1 MWLLLTTCAL
11 AQEGGFDAHGFRFL
25 SPDADPRDP
34 LEFVRPGETEP
45 LQWSLGAMAEYAS
58 RPLRF
63 ELEDGTEVTPLQ
75 NLVAVNVAGSFVP
88 IDRVRIDLSMP
99 AYLTTSDDAGTDGPA
114 PGDLRTSLLLVG
126 LEPSQASGFGL
137 GLVASLDAP
146 TGTPDRWLGT
156 VGPAGAVG
164 MTSTVE
170 IEDYTF
176 SWMGGGRFAPNSDPD
191 ARPTPTRGGDAVE
204 AAASLGMIVSKG
216 LGMGVE
222 GRVSFP
228 VEEAV
233 RTAIGI
239 PATAVATFRYATES
253 GGYVSGGVGTGL
265 GFGAGA
271 SPIRVVVGGGF
282 GGKGQVANKDI
293 DADGFVDSA
302 DGCPEEAETPNQ
314 YKDEDGCPDALPQIE
329 FVARREDREE
339 NAAAIVVD
347 RPDKTTSQGIGK
359 LMVGGQPGQLF
370 VANAKVG
377 ACYGGRVEART
388 PEEGRIQVTVPIGR
402 LDAEVVV
409 TVTDAGGRPL
419 DGAVARYIVEEEDC
433 APRDTTLV
441 AGKGV
446 HVVGSGPTTVFV
458 TAPGYGVHQV
468 TLTPPPGE
476 RTLVDAKLS
485 PTQVSLREGVF
496 QLAKPID
503 FRSGTA
509 VILDSALPIVGQVA
523 SLMLSNDGQRFEIS
537 AWAPAG
543 ANAKRL
549 SQQRAEAVVAALVER
564 GVPPDVLTGVGQGT
578 LLSKQS
584 ESVRVKVAP

>member
-1 MWLLLTTCAL
+1 MWFALSTCAL
-11 AQEGGFDAHGFRFL
+11 AQEGGFDAHGFRFV

-34 LEFVRPGETEP
+34 FEFVRPGETEP
-45 LQWSLGAMAEYAS
+45 LQWSLGAVAEYAS

-63 ELEDGTEVTPLQ
+63 ELEDGSEVTPLQ

-88 IDRVRIDLSMP
+88 IDRVRLDLAMP

-114 PGDLRTSLLLVG
+114 PGDLRTSLLIVG
-126 LEPSQASGFGL
+126 LEPSQAGGFGL

-156 VGPAGAVG
+156 VGPAGAVA

-176 SWMGGGRFAPNSDPD
+176 SWMGGARFAPNSDPD

-204 AAASLGMIVSKG
+204 AAASLGMIVSEG
-216 LGMGVE
+216 LGLGVE

-239 PATAVATFRYATES
+239 PATAVATFRYASAS
-253 GGYVSGGVGTGL
+253 GAYVGGGVGTGL
-265 GFGAGA
+265 GLGAGA
-271 SPIRVVVGGGF
+271 SPLRVVVGGGF
-282 GGKGQVANKDI
+282 GGKGRVANKDV
-293 DADGFVDSA
+293 DEDGYVDSV
-302 DGCPEEAETPNQ
+302 DPCPDEAETPNQ
-314 YKDEDGCPDALPQIE
+314 YKDDGCPDTLPQIE
-329 FVARREDREE
+329 FVARREDQEE

-347 RPDKTTSQGIGK
+347 RPDKTKSQGIGK
-359 LMVGGQPGQLF
+359 MMVGGQPGETF

-377 ACYGGRVEART
+377 ACYGGKVEAKT
-388 PEEGRIQVTVPIGR
+388 PEEGRIQVIIPIGR
-402 LDAEVVV
+402 LDAELVV
-409 TVTDAGGRPL
+409 TVTDASGRPL
-419 DGAVARYIVEEEDC
+419 DGAVARYIVEEEGC

-468 TLTPPPGE
+468 TLTPPAGE

-485 PTQVSLREGVF
+485 PTQVSLREGTF
-496 QLAKPID
+496 RLAKPID
-503 FRSGTA
+503 FRPGTA
-509 VILDSALPIVGQVA
+509 VILDTSTPIVGQVA
-523 SLMLSNDGQRFEIS
+523 SLMLSNDGQRFEVS

-543 ANAKRL
+543 ANAKKL
-549 SQQRAEAVVAALVER
+549 SQQRADAVVAALVDR
-564 GVPPDVLTGVGQGT
+564 GVPPDVLVAVGLGA
-578 LLSKQS
+578 LPSKQA
-584 ESVRVKVAP
+584 EAVMIRVVP